1 MLSCFKPKKENEFIV
16 RLYEPKGMAG
26 TSKITFHREI
36 DRIEMLDILEREI
49 GEIGHSEHSVEIS
62 IDAYSILTLC
72 VRFKP

>member
-1 MLSCFKPKKENEFIV
+1 
-16 RLYEPKGMAG
+16 MAG
-26 TSKITFHREI
+26 TSKITFQREI

-49 GEIGHSEHSVEIS
+49 GEIGHDEHSVEIS